1 METDTKLDGGQYKD
15 VTLEPALIDFF
26 GVFEGSITMCNNSG
40 TLTFKL
46 WHRAVTEQCYLLSR
60 HVFGHVMSLNQ
71 KFTVY
76 FSPTDFGRP
85 SDGVRQSYIERRRSR
100 DPLVHVMLHKTLN

>member
-1 METDTKLDGGQYKD
+1 MFEYCRSNEWMETDTKLDGGQYKD

-46 WHRAVTEQCYLLSR
+46 WHRAVTEQCYLC
-60 HVFGHVMSLNQ
+60 HVMSLA
-71 KFTVY
+71 T
-76 FSPTDFGRP
+76 
-85 SDGVRQSYIERRRSR
+85 
-100 DPLVHVMLHKTLN
+100 